1 MLAFKLV
8 RTFKNYIE
16 EIDAPLAELLSSSS
30 LSFYLIVK
38 WCITSSTWI
47 RPLSTLS
54 SLTYWLRRWDSI
66 SASFISARFAC
77 R

>member
-38 WCITSSTWI
+38 
-47 RPLSTLS
+47 
-54 SLTYWLRRWDSI
+54 
-66 SASFISARFAC
+66 
-77 R
+77 